1 MVVGRQVRDTN
12 NKRNDFLF
20 VDGEGSLVLVEVK
33 RDLADIKSRTEAL
46 EFQAIRYAA
55 SLATIK
61 TPEELITKTL
71 INYIKKYEGEPEGE
85 RTIEEIARKR
95 LFSFFRKNNIST
107 YNFNRKQK
115 IRLISSSYDETTLSA
130 CAWLINSGIDMKL
143 IQLTPLELDDIKSI
157 QIDVVLTQNKN
168 EDYYVEIEEGID
180 SDIRKKKTS
189 IERKVLPKMEDLFKW
204 GIIEPGVVLY
214 LKGYENSNAIAID
227 YRSVEYKGKQMSY
240 VEWGTLLTGWISIQ
254 IYKYAYLKMNN
265 ESLDDLR
272 IKKMNE

>member
-71 INYIKKYEGEPEGE
+71 INYIKKYEGEPEDE

-157 QIDVVLTQNKN
+157 QIDVVLPQNKN
-168 EDYYVEIEEGID
+168 EDYYVELEEGID

-189 IERKVLPKMEDLFKW
+189 IERKVLPKMEDLFIPISL
-204 GIIEPGVVLY
+204 GQFLSLTFIIIL
-214 LKGYENSNAIAID
+214 
-227 YRSVEYKGKQMSY
+227 
-240 VEWGTLLTGWISIQ
+240 
-254 IYKYAYLKMNN
+254 
-265 ESLDDLR
+265 
-272 IKKMNE
+272 

>member
-33 RDLADIKSRTEAL
+33 RDFADIKSRTEAL

-71 INYIKKYEGEPEGE
+71 INYIKKYEGEPEDE

-143 IQLTPLELDDIKSI
+143 IQLTPLELDDI
-157 QIDVVLTQNKN
+157 
-168 EDYYVEIEEGID
+168 
-180 SDIRKKKTS
+180 
-189 IERKVLPKMEDLFKW
+189 
-204 GIIEPGVVLY
+204 
-214 LKGYENSNAIAID
+214 
-227 YRSVEYKGKQMSY
+227 
-240 VEWGTLLTGWISIQ
+240 
-254 IYKYAYLKMNN
+254 
-265 ESLDDLR
+265 
-272 IKKMNE
+272 